1 MCPSAAPEFLE
12 KDQTIPAWT
21 TEMRINSKR
30 KTGTPDGPHA
40 EKKDLF
46 DLNLAHVFFRTGG

>member
-1 MCPSAAPEFLE
+1 
-12 KDQTIPAWT
+12 
-21 TEMRINSKR
+21 MRINSKR

-46 DLNLAHVFFRTGG
+46 DLNLAHVFFEQVVESVEHQWFSLLSDHPEHHAIG